1 MFKQTSYVSLDKKNK
16 IEMKKIIREVN
27 KNYLNT
33 SFTLQYV
40 FNIKLCESTTLSN
53 EEDLIG
59 LIIDINKQNKRHYCY
74 FYQGEFIKTG
84 KPYISESIYMQMLK
98 KQKLLQRIIPVEKE
112 YEAINIPE
120 IKTKQI
126 FVFKIYILDK

>member
-59 LIIDINKQNKRHYCY
+59 LIIDINKQNKRHY
-74 FYQGEFIKTG
+74 
-84 KPYISESIYMQMLK
+84 
-98 KQKLLQRIIPVEKE
+98 
-112 YEAINIPE
+112 
-120 IKTKQI
+120 
-126 FVFKIYILDK
+126 